1 MKGLLQFW
9 LVFRAVMIFLIFG
22 AIASTF
28 TNIFGE
34 YSGEAFWTI
43 LAGIVALTI
52 YLNIRSIIGSKRDA
66 NDIILDANDG
76 IEGPFTQWFHNQ
88 DRWTHGDFI
97 PLGKVPRLAAK
108 AYHGMDR
115 IALLLRE
122 GFGGIIQDDLVAVL
136 GDERGFLALRDLSE
150 ATQRADFKFSLLGFL
165 VGMKIGHDLVR
176 K

>member
-9 LVFRAVMIFLIFG
+9 LVAQGIVIFLVFG
-22 AIASTF
+22 AVASAF
-28 TNIFGE
+28 TSTFGE
-34 YSGEAFWTI
+34 YSAEAFWTI
-43 LAGIVALTI
+43 LAGIIVLAL

-76 IEGPFTQWFHNQ
+76 IDGPFEQWFENQ
-88 DRWTHGDFI
+88 DRWAHGDHI
-97 PLGKVPRLAAK
+97 PLRKVPRLAAR
-108 AYHGMDR
+108 AYHGLDR

-150 ATQRADFKFSLLGFL
+150 STQRADIKFSLLGFL
-165 VGMKIGHDLVR
+165 VGMKIGHDIVR